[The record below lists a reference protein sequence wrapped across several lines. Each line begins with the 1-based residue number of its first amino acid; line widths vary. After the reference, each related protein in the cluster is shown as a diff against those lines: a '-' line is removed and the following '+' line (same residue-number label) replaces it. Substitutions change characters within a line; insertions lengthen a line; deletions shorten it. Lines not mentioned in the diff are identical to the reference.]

1 MKLIRVF
8 AIMLTM
14 SFIQTGFSQSKQ
26 FKALL
31 VTTTRGFHHESIHTG
46 VLAIQQL
53 AQKHYFDVTLLQGQN
68 DFNDKFLQQFQV
80 IIFLNT
86 TGNIF
91 DSAQQQTMERFIQS
105 GKGFVGIHSASDT
118 EYDWPWYTK
127 LVGRMFV
134 AHPPVQTARVFTVD
148 KTFPGLQPFDP
159 GILWTDEWYEFTDE
173 KITGLNYLLAVD
185 EESYSPKKKGSHVS
199 GKDKSN
205 LHPIAWY
212 HEYDGGRSFY
222 TALGHLPSVYQN
234 QIFLD
239 HLYAGIYWAA
249 RGKK

>member
-1 MKLIRVF
+1 MKLQKLIT
-8 AIMLTM
+8 ILLTL
-14 SFIQTGFSQSKQ
+14 SFLQPALAQPKQ

-31 VTTTRGFHHESIHTG
+31 VTTTRGYHHESIHTG

-53 AQKHYFDVTLLQGQN
+53 AQKHHFDVNLLHSQN

-80 IIFLNT
+80 VIFLNT

-91 DSAQQQTMERFIQS
+91 DTAQQNAMERFIQS

-134 AHPPVQTARVFTVD
+134 AHPPTQTARVFTVD
-148 KTFPGLQPFDP
+148 KSFPGLQPFDP

-173 KITGLNYLLAVD
+173 QTSGLNYLLAVD
-185 EESYSPKKKGSHVS
+185 EESYSPKKKESHVS
-199 GKDKSN
+199 GKDKSS
-205 LHPIAWY
+205 LHPVAWY

-222 TALGHLPSVYQN
+222 TALGHVPAVFHN

-239 HLYAGIYWAA
+239 HLYAGIRWAA
-249 RGKK
+249 TGKK